1 MCLTTIAVVA
11 RDLSP
16 PLFSACLAGVET
28 TVAMAAL
35 QTRSRSISRW
45 SPPMDVTTT
54 TPAFAVEG
62 AGLLWRQSTAVSP
75 STSSSSSYAPTA
87 KKKPLVFLG
96 SPKVSAIVLDALFK
110 ASSSPGSPFEVAAI
124 VTQPPARRD
133 RGKRILPSPV
143 AQYALDRGFSPELIL
158 TPERAGEDSFL
169 YTLRALNPDICITA
183 AYGNILP
190 SKFLKIPPLGTV
202 NIHPSLLP
210 LYRGAAPVQRAI
222 QDGVQETGVSLAFTV
237 RALDAGPV
245 IASKRREVDDRIKAP
260 DLLDLLF
267 SEGSKLLIRE
277 LPSLLDGSA
286 QAKAKPQ
293 DETKATLAPKIT
305 PEESWL
311 CFNEEAVALHNKVRA
326 FAGWPGTRAKFAVMD
341 KENVQQ
347 NVLELK
353 VITTRVCSEIRSE
366 VGEVDGVSCA
376 KGALIVPCGG
386 GTALEVLEVQLPGKK
401 VVNAAAFWNG
411 LRGQTL
417 KRL

>member
-1 MCLTTIAVVA
+1 MLGCL
-11 RDLSP
+11 
-16 PLFSACLAGVET
+16 E
-28 TVAMAAL
+28 
-35 QTRSRSISRW
+35 
-45 SPPMDVTTT
+45 
-54 TPAFAVEG
+54 
-62 AGLLWRQSTAVSP
+62 RQW
-75 STSSSSSYAPTA
+75 
-87 KKKPLVFLG
+87 LG
-96 SPKVSAIVLDALFK
+96 CNSC
-110 ASSSPGSPFEVAAI
+110 GQMVAAI
-124 VTQPPARRD
+124 VTQPPARRN
-133 RGKRILPSPV
+133 RGKKIMPSPV
-143 AQYALDRGFSPELIL
+143 AQHALNRGFSPELIL

-222 QDGVQETGVSLAFTV
+222 QDGVKETGVSLAFTV

-245 IASKRREVDDRIKAP
+245 IASQRWEVDDRIKAP

-311 CFNEEAVALHNKVRA
+311 CFNEEAVTLHNKVRA

-341 KENVQQ
+341 KENGKQ
-347 NVLELK
+347 NVIELK
-353 VITTRVCSEIRSE
+353 IITTRVCSEIRSE
-366 VGEVDGVSCA
+366 GGEVDGLSFA
-376 KGALIVPCGG
+376 NGALLVPCGG
-386 GTALEVLEVQLPGKK
+386 GTVLEVLEVQLPGKK

-417 KRL
+417 KKL